1 MKINPSYSNKVS
13 QNKMKQNVPV
23 HKATLALSTS
33 PCFL

>member
-1 MKINPSYSNKVS
+1 
-13 QNKMKQNVPV
+13 MKQNVPV